1 MGTAMLPLES
11 TVTEV
16 QVYISISFVPEE
28 YPLPLRVRVYEL
40 PEEPLFERT
49 VMTCEPLEPFFIAS
63 V

>member
-40 PEEPLFERT
+40 PEEP
-49 VMTCEPLEPFFIAS
+49 
-63 V
+63 